1 METFNA
7 NEFARQCYLR
17 SEPSVDLNT
26 IEAPIDCRDYS
37 LKMSE
42 YDKIL
47 KEFDVKPETELMFQC
62 NIWVLNSGPKLVEG

>member
-47 KEFDVKPETELMFQC
+47 KEFDVKPGTDLMGQC
-62 NIWVLNSGPKLVEG
+62 NMWVLCSGPKLVEG